1 MAANNLHACKK
12 PEFKNTTLL
21 DIQYE
26 SQIYQ
31 ASLHYLAYFGPISVL
46 EEKVREKPELVY
58 EVDKAGLT
66 PLHYAAR
73 SGQLESFKIIL
84 LCSVHTDYEMEY
96 EDELDYM
103 TTNIQDLLDFH
114 TKRSRCNILHS
125 AALSG
130 NIEMVKY
137 LFESMG
143 EETRNKMEK
152 FLLERQESG
161 KLPAHSAVKSGSLEV
176 FEYLYSKN
184 PLIHNQ
190 RCATSKGETYIV
202 IAAGTGNFDLFEYF
216 FENNIHFP
224 RRILPN
230 ILFAN
235 ALKGGNLQI
244 IQYIETKKEEIFK
257 YVTKSDYL
265 PIHIFSAIESG
276 KVEIVQFLMENE
288 AFKNTDFLSSTKTLK
303 RSSPKID
310 VSPASYA
317 AYLGDTKIVNYF
329 ISILK
334 DKLFEETF
342 YTHGKNKTLP
352 IWFAASRHK
361 TLFQFIFNKLSEKQ
375 RLSTHTVS
383 IDGKRYGW
391 NLFHFATAFCKDGE
405 SFVYLYNFFN
415 VNDKLKEKLDDFLSL
430 EKGMSIIE
438 VACRENNL
446 EVLKYLQDRI
456 LLPNIDGYMKKNIQ
470 KLFISAARR
479 THSQILSYLLSKFG
493 DHLDHNNINDIRN
506 NPLVSIAHWC
516 QDSHLF
522 NELTNHLHFSKEQT
536 EIQLEALKV
545 ALEFG
550 NPVTSKFLLDANNFD
565 IISPDS
571 FHVFHYAAKGGSIEC
586 LKAVIDK
593 LPQSTD
599 DKNHISH
606 LKDKFIHDYKFK
618 ACQVTP
624 LHLAVYF
631 QHCDT
636 VAYLLNELGVD
647 ANACI
652 PGFATPL
659 HFACSPHFIAKDGRT
674 PAPPNIKIVN
684 LLLDHGAWKSSFTS
698 ADTVLNI
705 RGSDL
710 TPCDCAT
717 SREVREL
724 LEQRCP
730 RTLATKILL
739 PLDEYEKRRAL

>member
-1 MAANNLHACKK
+1 MKK
-12 PEFKNTTLL
+12 LEFKNTTLL
-21 DIQYE
+21 DVQYE

-31 ASLHYLAYFGPISVL
+31 ASLHHLAYFGPISEL
-46 EEKVREKPELVY
+46 ETKVRHYPELIH
-58 EVDKAGLT
+58 EVDEAGLT

-73 SGQLESFKIIL
+73 SGQLESFKRIL
-84 LCSVHTDYEMEY
+84 LCSVDTEY
-96 EDELDYM
+96 DMAEEDESDYM
-103 TTNIQDLLDFH
+103 DDDIQDLLDFH

-161 KLPAHSAVKSGSLEV
+161 KLPAHSAVKGGSIEV

-184 PLIHNQ
+184 PSIHNQ
-190 RCATSKGETYIV
+190 QCTTSKGETYIV
-202 IAAGTGNFDLFEYF
+202 IAAGTGNFDLFKYF

-230 ILFAN
+230 KLYEK

-244 IQYIETKKEEIFK
+244 IEYIESQKEEIFK
-257 YVTKSDYL
+257 YVTKLDYL

-288 AFKNTDFLSSTKTLK
+288 AFKKTNFLSSVKSLK
-303 RSSPKID
+303 RSSSIE
-310 VSPASYA
+310 VSPVSYA

-329 ISILK
+329 ISILN

-342 YTHGKNKTLP
+342 YTHGKIKTLP

-361 TLFQFIFNKLSEKQ
+361 TLFQFILNQLSEKQ

-383 IDGKRYGW
+383 IEGNKYEW
-391 NLFHFATAFCKDGE
+391 NLFHFATAFCKNRE
-405 SFVYLYNFFN
+405 SFVYLYKCFN
-415 VNDKLKEKLDDFLSL
+415 ANDKLKEKLKDDFLSL

-446 EVLKYLQDRI
+446 EVLKYLQDRK
-456 LLPNIDGYMKKNIQ
+456 LLPNIDEYMKKNIQ

-479 THSQILSYLLSKFG
+479 KHSQILSYLLSKYG
-493 DHLDHNNINDIRN
+493 DHLDYVNDIHN
-506 NPLVSIAHWC
+506 NPLISVARWC
-516 QDSHLF
+516 KDFHLL
-522 NELTNHLHFSKEQT
+522 NELSNYLHFSDGLKT

-550 NPVTSKFLLDANNFD
+550 NPVTSKFLLEINNFD
-565 IISPDS
+565 VISDS
-571 FHVFHYAAKGGSIEC
+571 FPVFHYAAKGGSIEC

-593 LPQSTD
+593 LPRSID
-599 DKNHISH
+599 DENHLSH
-606 LKDKFIHDYKFK
+606 LKDKFVPDFNFDS
-618 ACQVTP
+618 CQVTP

-631 QHCDT
+631 QHYDVVSFLLDT
-636 VAYLLNELGVD
+636 LGVN

-659 HFACSPHFIAKDGRT
+659 HFACSPQFIAKGGCT
-674 PAPPNIKIVN
+674 PPNIKIVE
-684 LLLDHGAWKSSFTS
+684 LLLDHGAWKSSFTR
-698 ADTVLNI
+698 AYTVINI
-705 RGSDL
+705 GGFDL
-710 TPCDCAT
+710 TPYDCALNH
-717 SREVREL
+717 EVREM

-739 PLDEYEKRRAL
+739 PLDEYEKRRES